1 MRKCNGPGPGLSQST
16 PSGVNIA
23 VMKKDLEALNTLWNT
38 LKQAMAEM
46 DGFQRLHIA
55 IHEEDFFRKAT
66 LLYELIIRW
75 LVVHKVSSVIRQPPL
90 SP

>member
-1 MRKCNGPGPGLSQST
+1 
-16 PSGVNIA
+16 
-23 VMKKDLEALNTLWNT
+23 
-38 LKQAMAEM
+38 MAEM